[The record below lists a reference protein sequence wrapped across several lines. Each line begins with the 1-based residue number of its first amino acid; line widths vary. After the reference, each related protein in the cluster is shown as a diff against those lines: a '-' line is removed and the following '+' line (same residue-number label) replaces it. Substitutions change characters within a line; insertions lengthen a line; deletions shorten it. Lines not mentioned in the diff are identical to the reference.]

1 MSRHKITAR
10 DINGGF
16 PRTKKRMCRK
26 SNKGQVKKRRRY
38 RPGTVALRDIRKYQ
52 TSTETLIPK
61 RSFQRL
67 VKEVMQN
74 ECSERDIPPKK
85 VTSECL
91 LALQCS
97 TEQYVTELF
106 EQSQRA
112 AFHGKRITLQPK
124 DMEIVIDFRGDHRTF
139 HKRTE
144 DSELRALLPELYV
157 PTFPCQTYVGRNP
170 RDIKK

>member
-1 MSRHKITAR
+1 MSRRKITAR
-10 DINGGF
+10 DLVGGF
-16 PRTKKRMCRK
+16 PKKRK
-26 SNKGQVKKRRRY
+26 SGKGKKGEIKTRYRY
-38 RPGTVALRDIRKYQ
+38 RPGTVALREIRKYQ

-61 RSFQRL
+61 QSFQRL

-74 ECSERDIPPKK
+74 ECREREIPLKK

-106 EQSQRA
+106 RQSQRA
-112 AFHGKRITLQPK
+112 AVHGKRITVQPK
-124 DMEIVIDFRGDHRTF
+124 DMKIVIDFRGDHRTF

-144 DSELRALLPELYV
+144 CSLRSLCPELFVSTV
-157 PTFPCQTYVGRNP
+157 PSKTYVGKNP
-170 RDIKK
+170 RDIEK

>member
-1 MSRHKITAR
+1 MPRHKIHAR
-10 DINGGF
+10 DEMGGF
-16 PRTKKRMCRK
+16 PKKRK
-26 SNKGQVKKRRRY
+26 SQKGNKGEVRKRYRY
-38 RPGTVALRDIRKYQ
+38 RPGTVALREIRKYQ

-67 VKEVMQN
+67 VKEVMEN
-74 ECSERDIPPKK
+74 ECRERDILPKK

-106 EQSQRA
+106 QQSQRA
-112 AFHGKRITLQPK
+112 AFHGKRITIQPK
-124 DMEIVIDFRGDHRTF
+124 DMKIVIDFRDDHRTF

-144 DSELRALLPELYV
+144 DSELRSLLPELYV
-157 PTFPCQTYVGRNP
+157 PTFASQTYVGKDPNH
-170 RDIKK
+170 IQK

>member
-10 DINGGF
+10 EMLGGV
-16 PRTKKRMCRK
+16 PKKRKSRK
-26 SNKGQVKKRRRY
+26 PNTGQVRKRRRY
-38 RPGTVALRDIRKYQ
+38 RPGTIALREIRKYQ

-67 VKEVMQN
+67 VKEVIQN
-74 ECSERDIPPKK
+74 ECSERGIPPKK

-106 EQSQRA
+106 SQSQRA
-112 AFHGKRITLQPK
+112 AIHGKRITVQPK

-144 DSELRALLPELYV
+144 DSELRSLLPELYV
-157 PTFPCQTYVGRNP
+157 PTYPCQTYVGKNP
-170 RDIKK
+170 RDMKK